1 MATSPLAIDQARK
14 KPSDKKENAMKKLL
28 VGYVSRTG
36 NTRKMADYI
45 AEGIRLAGN
54 EVVVKPIAEIK
65 EPNDLEGYDG
75 YVFGGPTYHRDLVG
89 SMKTFLFLAQQVNMV
104 GKMGGAFGS
113 YTHSGESAQMIFDT
127 MQHVYRMDM
136 VDLGALN
143 LKEHVVNAEEGLR
156 ACQDY
161 GKAIGQKLA

>member
-1 MATSPLAIDQARK
+1 
-14 KPSDKKENAMKKLL
+14 MKKLL

-36 NTRKMADYI
+36 NTKRMADYI
-45 AEGIRLAGN
+45 AEGIRFTGN
-54 EVVVKPIAEIK
+54 EAVLKKIAEIK
-65 EPNDLEGYDG
+65 EAKELEGYDG
-75 YVFGGPTYHRDLVG
+75 YIIGGPTYHRDLVG

-113 YTHSGESAQMIFDT
+113 YTHSGESAQMIYDT
-127 MQHVYRMDM
+127 MQHVYKMDM

-143 LKEHVVNAEEGLR
+143 LKEHVVNTEEGTR

-161 GKAIGQKLA
+161 GKAVGQKLS